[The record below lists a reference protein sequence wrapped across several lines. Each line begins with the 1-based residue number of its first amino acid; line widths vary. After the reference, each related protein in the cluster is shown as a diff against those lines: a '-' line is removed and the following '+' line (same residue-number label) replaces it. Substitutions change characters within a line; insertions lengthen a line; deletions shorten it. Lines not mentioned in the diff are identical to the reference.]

1 LYFPDLN
8 DKNAEQKKPK
18 KEKSSSLKNPE
29 LFGTA
34 QSNSTGGGNWTNPSK
49 DKFSENQNAIR
60 FTNAKGNTEK
70 LNKFMVKEGPTY
82 NPNLGDDGEAKED
95 LDPTEKNALK
105 FSGKIKIGV
114 EETEADRQREKMLK
128 EVHER
133 AKDLEI
139 EKARQKEES
148 QNQTFDKP
156 RFINSKNTGL
166 RNNGLMMS
174 GDSNGHVNQQEEKR
188 TFTNTKKANAVIEPV
203 LDPNVPTATKTQ
215 GAETK
220 VTLKTWE

>member
-1 LYFPDLN
+1 MLS
-8 DKNAEQKKPK
+8 KKKPK
-18 KEKSSSLKNPE
+18 KEKNSSLKNPE

-34 QSNSTGGGNWTNPSK
+34 QSNSTGGGNWTNPKS
-49 DKFSENQNAIR
+49 DKFTENQSAIR

-95 LDPTEKNALK
+95 LDPTEKAAFK

-114 EETEADRQREKMLK
+114 EETDADRQREKMLK

-133 AKDLEI
+133 ARDLEN
-139 EKARQKEES
+139 EKAREKEER
-148 QNQTFDKP
+148 QNQTNFDKP
-156 RFINSKNTGL
+156 RFTNSKNNGF
-166 RNNGLMMS
+166 RNNGLMIS
-174 GDSNGHVNQQEEKR
+174 ESNGHANQEEKR
-188 TFTNTKKANAVIEPV
+188 TFTNSKKANAVIEPV
-203 LDPNVPTATKTQ
+203 LDPNVPTATKNK

-220 VTLKTWE
+220 VSLKTWD